1 LEDSDLLA
9 LFQKPE
15 SRHYAFNQL
24 VLKYQKKVYMVIRK
38 MVIVHEDA
46 DDLTQDVFVKIWH
59 SLDEFKSQ
67 SALFTWIYR
76 VAVNEALAHLRR
88 KKNRF
93 FLPIHDLE
101 GELTQHLQAPS
112 AYITGDEIQLKL
124 QQALLKLP
132 VKQRLVFNL
141 KYFDSLSYDQIAEI
155 TGTSVGALKASY
167 HHAVKKIESFLT

>member
-24 VLKYQKKVYMVIRK
+24 VLKYQKKVYVVIRK

-101 GELTQHLQAPS
+101 GELTQHLQAPT

>member
-1 LEDSDLLA
+1 MEDSDLLA

-24 VLKYQKKVYMVIRK
+24 VLKYQKKVYVVIRK

-101 GELTQHLQAPS
+101 GELTQHLQAPT

>member
-1 LEDSDLLA
+1 
-9 LFQKPE
+9 
-15 SRHYAFNQL
+15 
-24 VLKYQKKVYMVIRK
+24 MVIRK